1 MAPTTSH
8 SRKPPAVR
16 RQEILDA
23 VIALASVKGLDG
35 VRTRDVAEQVGVA
48 PGLIHHYF
56 PSIDDLLAESFG
68 QWADASLEQLR
79 RIPDELPARTSLAL
93 LVAEMA
99 PEQRLWTDAL
109 TTATRYDLLRERARE
124 LSVAYLDHVVAMIQ
138 AGIDDGTFTCANP
151 RESAWRLILMLDG
164 LVAMVHTLG
173 LIERAEVPFLV
184 GPVVENDLGLEPGS
198 FTELVQAVAAAGA
211 EMPTIVRR

>member
-8 SRKPPAVR
+8 SRKSPAVR

-23 VIALASVKGLDG
+23 VVALASAKGLDG

-56 PSIDDLLAESFG
+56 PSMDDLLAESFG
-68 QWADASLEQLR
+68 QWADALLAQLQ

-109 TTATRYDLLRERARE
+109 TTASRFDLLRERARE
-124 LSVAYLDHVVAMIQ
+124 LSVAYLDHVAAIIQ
-138 AGIDDGTFTCANP
+138 AGIDEGTFTCANP
-151 RESAWRLILMLDG
+151 RESAWRLILTLDG

-173 LIERAEVPFLV
+173 LIEPAEVPFLV
-184 GPVVENDLGLEPGS
+184 GPVVENDLGLQPGS

-211 EMPTIVRR
+211 EMPSILRR